1 MSSTSEND
9 RFRRSSAAMP
19 DSLGEALARNWW
31 LIALRGVLGVIFGV
45 IALVM
50 PVATILALVLLFS
63 AYMVV
68 DGAIAIY
75 AAIRAARKQE
85 GWGFLLFQGIASLAA
100 AAIAFVWPGLT
111 VVAFVLLIA
120 AWSIVSGCLMLAAAM
135 RTEQARW
142 WLVLGGAAAL
152 LYGILMIVAPL
163 SGAVVLTWW
172 LGAFALGVWCRAY
185 HLVAKITVPIL
196 RASGGGRPTTGV
208 LMSRRPARGRRC
220 MTVTESTE
228 SEARPEFGGHLSRA
242 SAPPGWTPL
251 MRIGSPRRRRRVNS
265 KNWSMCRA
273 YIGQ

>member
-1 MSSTSEND
+1 MSTTSEND
-9 RFRRSSAAMP
+9 RFRRSSAAVP

-50 PVATILALVLLFS
+50 PIATILALVLLFS

-100 AAIAFVWPGLT
+100 AAIAFMWPGLT

-152 LYGILMIVAPL
+152 LYGFLMIVAPL

-172 LGAFALGVWCRAY
+172 LGAFALVFGAA
-185 HLVAKITVPIL
+185 LIIL
-196 RASGGGRPTTGV
+196 SLKLRSRYSGRPAV
-208 LMSRRPARGRRC
+208 AAPRP
-220 MTVTESTE
+220 VS
-228 SEARPEFGGHLSRA
+228 
-242 SAPPGWTPL
+242 
-251 MRIGSPRRRRRVNS
+251 
-265 KNWSMCRA
+265 
-273 YIGQ
+273 

>member
-1 MSSTSEND
+1 MSTTSEND

-19 DSLGEALARNWW
+19 DSLGGALARNWW

-50 PVATILALVLLFS
+50 PVATILALILLFS

-85 GWGFLLFQGIASLAA
+85 GWGFPLFQGIASLAA
-100 AAIAFVWPGLT
+100 AAIAFMWPSLT

-172 LGAFALGVWCRAY
+172 LGAFALVFGAA
-185 HLVAKITVPIL
+185 LIIL
-196 RASGGGRPTTGV
+196 SLKLRSRYSGRPAV
-208 LMSRRPARGRRC
+208 AAPRP
-220 MTVTESTE
+220 VS
-228 SEARPEFGGHLSRA
+228 
-242 SAPPGWTPL
+242 
-251 MRIGSPRRRRRVNS
+251 
-265 KNWSMCRA
+265 
-273 YIGQ
+273 

>member
-1 MSSTSEND
+1 MSTTSEND
-9 RFRRSSAAMP
+9 RFRRSSAAVP

-85 GWGFLLFQGIASLAA
+85 GWGFLLVQGIASLAA
-100 AAIAFVWPGLT
+100 AAIAFMWPGLT

-172 LGAFALGVWCRAY
+172 LGAFALVFGAA
-185 HLVAKITVPIL
+185 LIIL
-196 RASGGGRPTTGV
+196 SLKLRSRYSGRPAV
-208 LMSRRPARGRRC
+208 AAPRP
-220 MTVTESTE
+220 VS
-228 SEARPEFGGHLSRA
+228 
-242 SAPPGWTPL
+242 
-251 MRIGSPRRRRRVNS
+251 
-265 KNWSMCRA
+265 
-273 YIGQ
+273 

>member
-1 MSSTSEND
+1 MSTTSEND
-9 RFRRSSAAMP
+9 RFRRSSAAVP

-31 LIALRGVLGVIFGV
+31 LIALRGVLGMIFGV

-100 AAIAFVWPGLT
+100 AAIAFMWPGLT

-152 LYGILMIVAPL
+152 LYGFLMIVAPL

-172 LGAFALGVWCRAY
+172 LGAFALVFGAA
-185 HLVAKITVPIL
+185 LIIL
-196 RASGGGRPTTGV
+196 SLKLRSRYSGRPAV
-208 LMSRRPARGRRC
+208 AAPRP
-220 MTVTESTE
+220 VS
-228 SEARPEFGGHLSRA
+228 
-242 SAPPGWTPL
+242 
-251 MRIGSPRRRRRVNS
+251 
-265 KNWSMCRA
+265 
-273 YIGQ
+273 

>member
-1 MSSTSEND
+1 MSTTSEND
-9 RFRRSSAAMP
+9 RFRRSSAAVP

-85 GWGFLLFQGIASLAA
+85 GWGFLLFQGIASLAT
-100 AAIAFVWPGLT
+100 AAIAFMWPGLT

-152 LYGILMIVAPL
+152 LYGFLMIVAPL

-172 LGAFALGVWCRAY
+172 LGAFALVFGAA
-185 HLVAKITVPIL
+185 LIIL
-196 RASGGGRPTTGV
+196 SLKLRSRYSGRPAV
-208 LMSRRPARGRRC
+208 AAPRP
-220 MTVTESTE
+220 VS
-228 SEARPEFGGHLSRA
+228 
-242 SAPPGWTPL
+242 
-251 MRIGSPRRRRRVNS
+251 
-265 KNWSMCRA
+265 
-273 YIGQ
+273 

>member
-1 MSSTSEND
+1 MSTTSEND

-63 AYMVV
+63 AYMLV

-85 GWGFLLFQGIASLAA
+85 GWGLLLFQGIASLAA
-100 AAIAFVWPGLT
+100 AAIAFMWPSLT

-172 LGAFALGVWCRAY
+172 LGAFALVFGAA
-185 HLVAKITVPIL
+185 LIIL
-196 RASGGGRPTTGV
+196 SLKLRSRYSGRPAV
-208 LMSRRPARGRRC
+208 AAPRP
-220 MTVTESTE
+220 VS
-228 SEARPEFGGHLSRA
+228 
-242 SAPPGWTPL
+242 
-251 MRIGSPRRRRRVNS
+251 
-265 KNWSMCRA
+265 
-273 YIGQ
+273 

>member
-1 MSSTSEND
+1 MSTTSEND
-9 RFRRSSAAMP
+9 RFRRSSAAVP

-111 VVAFVLLIA
+111 VVVFVLLIA

-152 LYGILMIVAPL
+152 LYGFLMIVAPL

-172 LGAFALGVWCRAY
+172 LGAFALVFGAA
-185 HLVAKITVPIL
+185 LIIL
-196 RASGGGRPTTGV
+196 SLKLRSRYSGRPAV
-208 LMSRRPARGRRC
+208 AAPRP
-220 MTVTESTE
+220 VS
-228 SEARPEFGGHLSRA
+228 
-242 SAPPGWTPL
+242 
-251 MRIGSPRRRRRVNS
+251 
-265 KNWSMCRA
+265 
-273 YIGQ
+273 

>member
-1 MSSTSEND
+1 MSTTSEND
-9 RFRRSSAAMP
+9 RFRRSSAAVP

-63 AYMVV
+63 AYMLV

-85 GWGFLLFQGIASLAA
+85 GWGLLLFQGIASLAA
-100 AAIAFVWPGLT
+100 AAIAFMWPGLT

-172 LGAFALGVWCRAY
+172 LGAFALVFGAA
-185 HLVAKITVPIL
+185 LIIL
-196 RASGGGRPTTGV
+196 SLKLRSRYSGRPAV
-208 LMSRRPARGRRC
+208 AAPRP
-220 MTVTESTE
+220 VS
-228 SEARPEFGGHLSRA
+228 
-242 SAPPGWTPL
+242 
-251 MRIGSPRRRRRVNS
+251 
-265 KNWSMCRA
+265 
-273 YIGQ
+273 

>member
-1 MSSTSEND
+1 MSTTSEND
-9 RFRRSSAAMP
+9 RFRRSSAAVP
-19 DSLGEALARNWW
+19 DSLGVSLARNWW

-100 AAIAFVWPGLT
+100 AAIAFMWPGLT

-152 LYGILMIVAPL
+152 LYGFLMIVAPL

-172 LGAFALGVWCRAY
+172 LGAFALVFGAA
-185 HLVAKITVPIL
+185 LIIL
-196 RASGGGRPTTGV
+196 SLKLRSRYSGRPAV
-208 LMSRRPARGRRC
+208 AAPRP
-220 MTVTESTE
+220 VS
-228 SEARPEFGGHLSRA
+228 
-242 SAPPGWTPL
+242 
-251 MRIGSPRRRRRVNS
+251 
-265 KNWSMCRA
+265 
-273 YIGQ
+273 

>member
-1 MSSTSEND
+1 MSTTSEND
-9 RFRRSSAAMP
+9 RFRRSSAAVP

-100 AAIAFVWPGLT
+100 AAIAFMWPGLT

-152 LYGILMIVAPL
+152 LYGFLMIVAPL

-172 LGAFALGVWCRAY
+172 LGAFALVIGAA
-185 HLVAKITVPIL
+185 LIIL
-196 RASGGGRPTTGV
+196 SLKLRSRYSGRPAV
-208 LMSRRPARGRRC
+208 AAPRP
-220 MTVTESTE
+220 VS
-228 SEARPEFGGHLSRA
+228 
-242 SAPPGWTPL
+242 
-251 MRIGSPRRRRRVNS
+251 
-265 KNWSMCRA
+265 
-273 YIGQ
+273 

>member
-1 MSSTSEND
+1 MSTTSEND
-9 RFRRSSAAMP
+9 RFRRSSAAVP

-100 AAIAFVWPGLT
+100 AAIAFMWPGLT

-172 LGAFALGVWCRAY
+172 LGAFALVFGAA
-185 HLVAKITVPIL
+185 LIIL
-196 RASGGGRPTTGV
+196 SLELRSRYSGRPAV
-208 LMSRRPARGRRC
+208 AAPRP
-220 MTVTESTE
+220 VS
-228 SEARPEFGGHLSRA
+228 
-242 SAPPGWTPL
+242 
-251 MRIGSPRRRRRVNS
+251 
-265 KNWSMCRA
+265 
-273 YIGQ
+273 